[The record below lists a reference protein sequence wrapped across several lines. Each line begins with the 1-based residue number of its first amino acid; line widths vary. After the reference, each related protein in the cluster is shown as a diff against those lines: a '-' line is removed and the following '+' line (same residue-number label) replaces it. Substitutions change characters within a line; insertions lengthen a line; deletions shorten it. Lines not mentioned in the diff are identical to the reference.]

1 MSVSAA
7 LAKENLVCPAAM
19 ARAIV
24 TLIVSMFVCV
34 CVSVAGGPFRGTS
47 HFRAAKELPQ
57 ADRAGTAT
65 SHTACVPHCAPPHA
79 WMCASMLEQG
89 GRRNT

>member
-1 MSVSAA
+1 MSVCTA

-19 ARAIV
+19 ACAIV
-24 TLIVSMFVCV
+24 TNCFHVCV
-34 CVSVAGGPFRGTS
+34 CVSVAGGPFRGTG

-65 SHTACVPHCAPPHA
+65 SHTVCVPQYVLVCIHV
-79 WMCASMLEQG
+79 
-89 GRRNT
+89 